1 MTTILMTIRSNR
13 TSKMKKNTNFLLLIS
28 GLLTATFCLSAC
40 INRDDAEF
48 VETTPAIE
56 SEQPQKVKTKQPTS
70 DINKMQFAEPNVVF
84 KEPEDPSIIRTPEGA
99 NELDLETPLR
109 CNVNWKTQQMVL
121 TLPYINSAF
130 KLERNGRNDP
140 LPRFEV
146 TGYTFDMMPA
156 EQALVKLTKEA
167 NIRVSSAD
175 GPYTSISAEDL
186 KGEFSEVIKMIA
198 DSADIYTTYNAKDKI
213 LTLSRRVNMTL
224 YTPPSRPII
233 LGLLDVIRG
242 AGITNIVTNWADYSI
257 TFDADIETRNKI
269 QELIK
274 SFENSPTLIAYDVS
288 IFRLYPYNSQKDI
301 EWKDLLNAFD
311 FGSITT
317 AQTGVIG
324 RVLTTTNDIS
334 IEKLQHFL
342 GNQARVETVSEGK
355 FIVPNLWLSRF
366 DIGKCSKPDSNAYG
380 MSILA
385 KASVEKKNEIF
396 SDITLEETNGQ
407 VTQFKIRNKLGE
419 NFMIIGLPN
428 ELFGLQSPKS
438 ETIIFMVPRLV
449 RTLRT
454 NENIKNRI

>member
-1 MTTILMTIRSNR
+1 
-13 TSKMKKNTNFLLLIS
+13 MKKNTNFLLLIS
-28 GLLTATFCLSAC
+28 GLLTTTFCLSAC

-84 KEPEDPSIIRTPEGA
+84 KDPEDPSIIRTPEGA

-324 RVLTTTNDIS
+324 RILTTTNDIS

-428 ELFGLQSPKS
+428 ELFGIQSPKS

>member
-1 MTTILMTIRSNR
+1 M
-13 TSKMKKNTNFLLLIS
+13 
-28 GLLTATFCLSAC
+28 
-40 INRDDAEF
+40 
-48 VETTPAIE
+48 
-56 SEQPQKVKTKQPTS
+56 
-70 DINKMQFAEPNVVF
+70 
-84 KEPEDPSIIRTPEGA
+84 
-99 NELDLETPLR
+99 
-109 CNVNWKTQQMVL
+109 
-121 TLPYINSAF
+121 
-130 KLERNGRNDP
+130 
-140 LPRFEV
+140 
-146 TGYTFDMMPA
+146 
-156 EQALVKLTKEA
+156 
-167 NIRVSSAD
+167 
-175 GPYTSISAEDL
+175 
-186 KGEFSEVIKMIA
+186 
-198 DSADIYTTYNAKDKI
+198 
-213 LTLSRRVNMTL
+213 
-224 YTPPSRPII
+224 
-233 LGLLDVIRG
+233 
-242 AGITNIVTNWADYSI
+242 
-257 TFDADIETRNKI
+257 
-269 QELIK
+269 
-274 SFENSPTLIAYDVS
+274 
-288 IFRLYPYNSQKDI
+288 
-301 EWKDLLNAFD
+301 LNAFD

-324 RVLTTTNDIS
+324 RILTTTNDIS

-385 KASVEKKNEIF
+385 KASVEKKNKIF

>member
-1 MTTILMTIRSNR
+1 
-13 TSKMKKNTNFLLLIS
+13 MKKNTNFLLLIS
-28 GLLTATFCLSAC
+28 GLLTVTFCLSAC

-48 VETTPAIE
+48 VETTPTVETERHQKIE
-56 SEQPQKVKTKQPTS
+56 TKQPTS

-84 KEPEDPSIIRTPEGA
+84 KDPEDPSIIRTPEGA

-324 RVLTTTNDIS
+324 RILTTTNDIS

-342 GNQARVETVSEGK
+342 GSQARVETVSEGK

-428 ELFGLQSPKS
+428 ELFGIQSPKS

>member
-1 MTTILMTIRSNR
+1 MTIRSNR

-324 RVLTTTNDIS
+324 RILTTTNDIS

-428 ELFGLQSPKS
+428 ELFGIQSPKS

>member
-1 MTTILMTIRSNR
+1 
-13 TSKMKKNTNFLLLIS
+13 MKKNTNFLLLIS
-28 GLLTATFCLSAC
+28 GLLTTTFCLSAC

-324 RVLTTTNDIS
+324 RILTTTNDIS

-428 ELFGLQSPKS
+428 ELFGIQSPKS

>member
-1 MTTILMTIRSNR
+1 MTIRSNR

-48 VETTPAIE
+48 VETTPTVE

-84 KEPEDPSIIRTPEGA
+84 KDPEDPSIIRTPEGA

-198 DSADIYTTYNAKDKI
+198 DSADIYTTYNAKEKI

-342 GNQARVETVSEGK
+342 GSQARVETVSEGK

>member
-1 MTTILMTIRSNR
+1 MTIRSNR

-198 DSADIYTTYNAKDKI
+198 DSADIYTTYNAKEKI

-324 RVLTTTNDIS
+324 RILTTTNDIS

-428 ELFGLQSPKS
+428 ELFGIQSPKS